1 MLRRL
6 PRLCRVGAITALSRN
21 ELRVFQCFSNDTA
34 KCLHKSASVTVFA
47 LVEPKRLF
55 VQISEQMKRLN
66 IHIRSVQRAFEQAP
80 EVFQAIRVNVTLRIT
95 NGMVDN
101 SAVVIAFKII
111 IRHKRVGADRRALL
125 DMCARTFPQ
134 SSGLRVLSTIFKTTW
149 ECLSGV
155 VRSKIPCTAVFLSP
169 ACPTPVRLSLCI
181 YRALAPM

>member
-101 SAVVIAFKII
+101 SSVVIMFKII
-111 IRHKRVGADRRALL
+111 IRHKCVGADRRTLL
-125 DMCARTFPQ
+125 NMLPNVAAKLRSAR
-134 SSGLRVLSTIFKTTW
+134 VINN
-149 ECLSGV
+149 
-155 VRSKIPCTAVFLSP
+155 
-169 ACPTPVRLSLCI
+169 
-181 YRALAPM
+181 

>member
-6 PRLCRVGAITALSRN
+6 PRPCRLGAIATFCRN
-21 ELRVFQCFSNDTA
+21 ELGVFQRFPNDTT
-34 KCLHKSASVTVFA
+34 KRLSESARVIVFT
-47 LVEPKRLF
+47 LVKPERLF
-55 VQISEQMKRLN
+55 VQISEQMKRLHV
-66 IHIRSVQRAFEQAP
+66 HIGSMQRPFEKRP
-80 EVFQAIRVNVTLRIT
+80 KVFQSVRVDVTLCVA